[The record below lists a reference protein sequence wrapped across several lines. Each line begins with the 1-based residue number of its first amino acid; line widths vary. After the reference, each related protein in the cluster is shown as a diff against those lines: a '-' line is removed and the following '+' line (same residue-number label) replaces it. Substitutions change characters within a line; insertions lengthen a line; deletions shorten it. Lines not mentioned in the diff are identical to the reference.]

1 MFWLEFVVVLA
12 AIFVGARLG
21 GIGLGVMGG
30 LGLAVLTFL
39 FHLQPTAPPIDVML
53 MIAAVVTAAGV
64 LQAAGGLD
72 YLVSLAERIL
82 RNNPDRITFLGPMVT
97 YFFTLFAGT
106 GHVAYSV
113 LPVIAEVARETGV
126 RPERPMSIS
135 VIASQQAITA
145 SPIAA
150 ATVALLGL
158 LGGSAAKLGFN
169 VELIDILKVC
179 IPSTLVGVIIAAFVS
194 NKLGKDLDKDPEYQK
209 RLQEGVVP
217 APRNAGAD
225 SVKVNEAIRNTP
237 AGAKVS
243 VALFLVGTILVV
255 LFGSFP
261 QMRPEWSV
269 GSDTRISHIVVKS
282 ETEAKQVLAQIK
294 SGGNFSDVAKQCSID
309 AAAAT
314 GGDLGWQAKGK
325 MIPEFEKACAK
336 LKKPGDLT
344 EVIKTPFGYHI
355 VKFDDKRPAQN
366 KEKMGMP
373 HVIEIVMLTIA
384 ALMLLI
390 CKVKVSRVA
399 EGSVFIAGIQAV
411 IAIFGI
417 AWMGDTFFQGNME
430 FLSGSIKGM
439 VTTAPWLFAF
449 ALFALSIL
457 LYSQAATVRA
467 LMPLGISLGIPAPFL
482 IAMFPAVNGY
492 FFIPNYPTVVAAI
505 NFDRTGT
512 TGIGRY
518 VLNHSFMIPGLVA
531 TSSSIGIG
539 FLLVKL
545 MF

>member
-1 MFWLEFVVVLA
+1 MFWLEFAVVLA

-53 MIAAVVTAAGV
+53 MITAVVTAAGV

-72 YLVSLAERIL
+72 YLVRMAEKIL
-82 RNNPDRITFLGPMVT
+82 RKHPDRITFLGPIVT
-97 YFFTLFAGT
+97 YFFTLFSGT

-158 LGGSAAKLGFN
+158 LGGSAAKFGYN
-169 VELIDILKVC
+169 IELIDILKVC
-179 IPSTLVGVIIAAFVS
+179 IPSTFIGVMIAAFVS
-194 NKLGKDLDKDPEYQK
+194 NKLGKELDQDPEYQQ
-209 RLQEGVVP
+209 RLKDGLVP
-217 APRNAGAD
+217 ALKSPGAEKAAD
-225 SVKVNEAIRNTP
+225 ALKNTP
-237 AGAKVS
+237 VSAKFA
-243 VALFLVGTILVV
+243 VALFLLGALLVV

-269 GSDTRISHIVVKS
+269 GSDIRISQMVLRS
-282 ETEAKQVLAQIK
+282 EAEAKDALKALK
-294 SGGNFSDVAKQCSID
+294 SGADFAQLARKSSVD
-309 AAAAT
+309 ATAGS
-314 GGDLGWQAKGK
+314 GGALGWQVNGK
-325 MIPEFEKACAK
+325 MLPEFEKAGSG
-336 LKKPGDLT
+336 LKKPGDFS
-344 EVIKTPFGYHI
+344 EIIKSPFGYHI
-355 VKFDDKRPAQN
+355 VKLDEKRPALN
-366 KEKMGMP
+366 REKMGMP
-373 HVIEIVMLTIA
+373 HVIEIVMLSIA
-384 ALMLLI
+384 ALMLLV
-390 CKVKVSRVA
+390 CRVKVVKVV

-417 AWMGDTFFQGNME
+417 AWMGDTFFMGNME
-430 FLSGSIKGM
+430 LLSGSIKGM
-439 VTTAPWLFAF
+439 VTEAPWLFAF

-467 LMPLGISLGIPAPFL
+467 LIPLGISLGIPAPFL

-512 TGIGRY
+512 TGIGKY
-518 VLNHSFMIPGLVA
+518 ILNHSFMIPGLVA
-531 TSSSIGIG
+531 TFCSVGIG
-539 FLLVKL
+539 FLLVKF

>member
-1 MFWLEFVVVLA
+1 MFWLQFLVVLA
-12 AIFVGARLG
+12 AIFIGARLG
-21 GIGLGVMGG
+21 GIGLGILGG
-30 LGLAVLTFL
+30 LGLAVLTFV
-39 FHLQPTAPPIDVML
+39 FNLQPTAPPIDVML
-53 MIAAVVTAAGV
+53 MITAVVTAAGV

-72 YLVSLAERIL
+72 YLVCLAEKIL

-158 LGGSAAKLGFN
+158 LSGSAAKFGFD
-169 VELIDILKVC
+169 VQLIDILKVC
-179 IPSTLVGVIIAAFVS
+179 IPSTLAGVLIAAFVS
-194 NKLGKDLDKDPEYQK
+194 NKLGMELDKDPVYQQ
-209 RLQEGVVP
+209 RLKDGLVP
-217 APRNAGAD
+217 PPHCGSGSA
-225 SVKVNEAIRNTP
+225 KVGEALKNTP
-237 AGAKVS
+237 ASAKTA
-243 VALFLVGTILVV
+243 VALFLLGTILVV
-255 LFGSFP
+255 AFGSFP

-269 GSDTRISHIVVKS
+269 GSDTRISHIVLKS
-282 ETEAKQVLAQIK
+282 EAEATQTLAELKAGTDFARIAQER
-294 SGGNFSDVAKQCSID
+294 SID
-309 AAAAT
+309 ATAAT
-314 GGDLGWQAKGK
+314 GGDLGWFGKGK
-325 MIPEFEKACAK
+325 MIPEFDKAVSK
-336 LKKPGDLT
+336 LKKSGELT
-344 EVIKTPFGYHI
+344 DVIKSPFGYHV
-355 VKFDDKRPAQN
+355 VKFEEKRRSET

-384 ALMLLI
+384 GLMLLI
-390 CKVKVSRVA
+390 CRVKVSRVT

-430 FLSGSIKGM
+430 LLSGSIKGM

-449 ALFALSIL
+449 ALFVLSIL

-531 TSSSIGIG
+531 TFSSIGIG
-539 FLLVKL
+539 FLLAKL

>member
-1 MFWLEFVVVLA
+1 MFWLQFSVVLV

-21 GIGLGVMGG
+21 GIGLGVLGG
-30 LGLAVLTFL
+30 LGLAVLTFV

-53 MIAAVVTAAGV
+53 MITAVVTAAGV

-72 YLVSLAERIL
+72 YLVCLAERIL

-126 RPERPMSIS
+126 RPERPMSIA

-158 LGGSAAKLGFN
+158 LSGSAAKFGFN
-169 VELIDILKVC
+169 IELIDILKVC
-179 IPSTLVGVIIAAFVS
+179 IPSTLIGVLIAAFVS
-194 NKLGKDLDKDPEYQK
+194 NKLGKDLDKDPEYQQ
-209 RLQEGVVP
+209 RLKDGLVP
-217 APRNAGAD
+217 APHQTGSA
-225 SVKVNEAIRNTP
+225 KVGEAIKNTP
-237 AGAKVS
+237 ATAKFA
-243 VALFLVGTILVV
+243 VALFLLGTVLVV
-255 LFGSFP
+255 LFGSFS

-269 GSDTRISHIVVKS
+269 GSDTRISHIVLKS
-282 ETEAKQVLAQIK
+282 EAEAKEALAELK
-294 SGGNFSDVAKQCSID
+294 SGGSFAEVAKQCSID
-309 AAAAT
+309 ATATT

-325 MIPEFEKACAK
+325 MLPEFEKACAK
-336 LKKPGDLT
+336 LKKPGELT
-344 EVIKTPFGYHI
+344 EVVKTPFGYHI
-355 VKFDDKRPAQN
+355 VKFDEKRPAQN

-384 ALMLLI
+384 ALMLLV
-390 CKVKVSRVA
+390 CKVKISRVT

-430 FLSGSIKGM
+430 LLSGSIKGM

-449 ALFALSIL
+449 ALFVLSIL

-531 TSSSIGIG
+531 TFSSIGIG
-539 FLLVKL
+539 FLLAKF

>member
-158 LGGSAAKLGFN
+158 LGGSAAKFGFN

-179 IPSTLVGVIIAAFVS
+179 IPSTLIGVIIAAFVS

-217 APRNAGAD
+217 PPRNAGAD
-225 SVKVNEAIRNTP
+225 SAKVNEAIKNTP
-237 AGAKVS
+237 ASAKVA

-261 QMRPEWSV
+261 QLRPEWSV

-282 ETEAKQVLAQIK
+282 ETEAKQVLAQLK

-309 AAAAT
+309 ATAT
-314 GGDLGWQAKGK
+314 AGGDLGWQAKGK

-344 EVIKTPFGYHI
+344 EVIKTPFGYHV

-384 ALMLLI
+384 ALMLLL
-390 CKVKVSRVA
+390 CKVKVSRVV

-449 ALFALSIL
+449 ALFVLSIL

-531 TSSSIGIG
+531 TFSSIGIG